1 VWGTRVFPNLD
12 MQFIRD
18 ILKNKT
24 EMSVEDAIFR
34 NTDYFT
40 KANLQNHL
48 PFWEHEIL
56 KDHPHKATILKW
68 LQGVRLEEFLNSYTS
83 GSFQNIQLDSYYPA
97 PNHFDNYVPEQFKN
111 LWMKTCR
118 NG

>member
-1 VWGTRVFPNLD
+1 MWGTRVFPNLD

-40 KANLQNHL
+40 TANLKNHL
-48 PFWEHEIL
+48 PFWEEEIL
-56 KDHPHKATILKW
+56 KDHPHKETILRW
-68 LQGVRLEEFLNSYTS
+68 LQGVQIEEFLNS
-83 GSFQNIQLDSYYPA
+83 
-97 PNHFDNYVPEQFKN
+97 
-111 LWMKTCR
+111 
-118 NG
+118 